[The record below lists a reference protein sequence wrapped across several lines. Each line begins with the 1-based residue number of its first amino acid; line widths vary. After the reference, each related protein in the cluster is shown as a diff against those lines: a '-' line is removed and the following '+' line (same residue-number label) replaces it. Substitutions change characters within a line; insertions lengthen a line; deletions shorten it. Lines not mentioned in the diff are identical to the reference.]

1 MPCPFFM
8 PVERLETVD
17 WIHAPRLP
25 LGDAYRGVCH
35 TQPQDPFDPTE
46 ADQRD
51 LCNCGYARDRCSRLP
66 AGAPDAIRFSVI
78 GDAAG
83 RVRIIWVMEQD
94 HSPVEFGTLEYAEGK
109 LSSENFFPTPLLTAQ
124 AIAFIRSYLDR
135 VSQPQSLLAGATA
148 SGNF

>member
-1 MPCPFFM
+1 M
-8 PVERLETVD
+8 PVERLESMD

-35 TQPQDPFDPTE
+35 ARPHELFDPAE

-51 LCNCGYARDRCSRLP
+51 LCNCGYARDRCGRLP
-66 AGAPDAIRFSVI
+66 AGAPDAVRFSVI
-78 GDAAG
+78 SDAAG
-83 RVRIIWVMEQD
+83 RVRIIWVMEKD
-94 HSPVEFGTLEYAEGK
+94 HSPGEFGTLEYAEGE
-109 LSSENFFPTPLLTAQ
+109 LSSENFSATPLLPAQ

-135 VSQPQSLLAGATA
+135 VSQPHSPLAGATA